1 MQTIASNG
9 PKVHVPA
16 RAQISSRNPP
26 KPSAVMLALCTC
38 AATIDPQEF
47 SFPLPKVYAN
57 VCTNQGFFDAQ
68 QNANAVRHCTSCKNR
83 STSAVQFGY
92 GKSKA
97 TLRDVAKA
105 AGVHISNASRAL
117 NSDTQHRITPDVVE
131 RVRSVA
137 GKLGYRVN
145 AFASSLR
152 TKRSNTIEILIPDLW
167 NPGFPAIVTGVQE
180 VVSHGEMKSRSRA
193 TATTWNDMPQLS
205 RACDRG
211 RSTV

>member
-1 MQTIASNG
+1 M
-9 PKVHVPA
+9 
-16 RAQISSRNPP
+16 
-26 KPSAVMLALCTC
+26 
-38 AATIDPQEF
+38 E
-47 SFPLPKVYAN
+47 
-57 VCTNQGFFDAQ
+57 
-68 QNANAVRHCTSCKNR
+68 
-83 STSAVQFGY
+83 
-92 GKSKA
+92 KSKA

-152 TKRSNTIEILIPDLW
+152 TKRSNAIEILIPDLW

-180 VVSHGEMKSRSRA
+180 VVSRGGMKARSRA

>member
-1 MQTIASNG
+1 MQTFASNG

-26 KPSAVMLALCTC
+26 KPSAAMLVRRTC

-47 SFPLPKVYAN
+47 HFRCPKYTQTFAQIKV
-57 VCTNQGFFDAQ
+57 FFDAQ

-152 TKRSNTIEILIPDLW
+152 TKRSNAIEILIPDLW
-167 NPGFPAIVTGVQE
+167 NPGFLAIVTGVQE
-180 VVSHGEMKSRSRA
+180 VVS
-193 TATTWNDMPQLS
+193 
-205 RACDRG
+205 RG
-211 RSTV
+211 V

>member
-1 MQTIASNG
+1 
-9 PKVHVPA
+9 
-16 RAQISSRNPP
+16 
-26 KPSAVMLALCTC
+26 
-38 AATIDPQEF
+38 
-47 SFPLPKVYAN
+47 
-57 VCTNQGFFDAQ
+57 
-68 QNANAVRHCTSCKNR
+68 
-83 STSAVQFGY
+83 
-92 GKSKA
+92 
-97 TLRDVAKA
+97 VAKA

-152 TKRSNTIEILIPDLW
+152 TKRSNAIEILIPDLW

-180 VVSHGEMKSRSRA
+180 VVSRGGYESTIASDG
-193 TATTWNDMPQLS
+193 NDLERHAAVIES
-205 RACDRG
+205 CDRG